1 MINTR
6 LKPVTTGLI
15 GAVGLGVALLG
26 MPEGAKAVDI
36 KAGRDY
42 FETNPSN
49 TTVTIPGIGVVPL
62 QGYAITP
69 APFPGFPVD
78 TILERIGDCT
88 FDEGLGDLNPNSCT
102 VGLKIIA
109 LSVKSASPVG
119 LPGGGQSFI
128 FITLNGAQNDGT
140 ITINNNNTW
149 EANLP
154 VKAVAKDENGG
165 VLASFGPSTLI
176 GSGTWSISPNTG
188 NFLPITTIPFIGP
201 EETHGLRPL
210 DIPPVPEPSAVL
222 GLIAVGLSSIVG
234 FKGKKEPKDR
244 KSVV

>member
-26 MPEGAKAVDI
+26 IPEGAKAVDI
-36 KAGRDY
+36 SAGRDY
-42 FETNPSN
+42 FETDPSN

-62 QGYAITP
+62 QGYPITP

-78 TILERIGDCT
+78 TILERIKDCT
-88 FDEGLGDLNPNSCT
+88 FDEGLGDPNPNSCE

-109 LSVKSASPVG
+109 LSVKSAGPVVG
-119 LPGGGQSFI
+119 LPGGGQL
-128 FITLNGAQNDGT
+128 FITLNGDQNDGS

-165 VLASFGPSTLI
+165 VLASFGPSQLI
-176 GSGTWSISPNTG
+176 GSGTWSISPDTR

-201 EETHGLRPL
+201 EETHGFLRVL
-210 DIPPVPEPSAVL
+210 DVPPVPEPSTVL

-234 FKGKKEPKDR
+234 FKGKKEPK
-244 KSVV
+244 

>member
-62 QGYAITP
+62 QGSPITP

-128 FITLNGAQNDGT
+128 FITLNGAQSEGT

-165 VLASFGPSTLI
+165 VLASFGPSQLI
-176 GSGTWSISPNTG
+176 GSGTWSINPDTR
-188 NFLPITTIPFIGP
+188 NFLPITTIPFTGP
-201 EETHGLRPL
+201 EETHGFLRVL
-210 DIPPVPEPSAVL
+210 DIPPVPEPSTVL

-234 FKGKKEPKDR
+234 FKGKKEQK
-244 KSVV
+244 